1 MSRTKTEY
9 LQFNDQDDE
18 EGMAMDNEIIKRVQ
32 AFKYLGT
39 HVSEDGELDIEVNH
53 RVQCGWNA
61 CRRLSGI
68 LCDRKVNVKLK
79 GKVNKT
85 AVRPAMLYSSEI

>member
-1 MSRTKTEY
+1 
-9 LQFNDQDDE
+9 
-18 EGMAMDNEIIKRVQ
+18 MDNEIIKRVQ

-61 CRRLSGI
+61 CKRLSGI
-68 LCDRKVNVKLK
+68 LCDRKVNVQLK
-79 GKVNKT
+79 GKVYKT
-85 AVRPAMLYSSEI
+85 AVRPAVLYSCETLACNQEEA